1 MRIISA
7 TLVGALNTC
16 TPTAQESSVQFV
28 TIPNHQPLLEAKK
41 LAKLPLDLRNREVP
55 NLLRNLRK
63 RPSFFS
69 FILRASSHF
78 RLTLKVSRHYLF
90 LHLLFY
96 LQQLNTLEA
105 LQVELAAAKD
115 LLLLNKLYF
124 RDLVNECD

>member
-7 TLVGALNTC
+7 TLVGASNTC

-28 TIPNHQPLLEAKK
+28 TIPIHQLLLEAKK
-41 LAKLPLDLRNREVP
+41 LAKLPLDLRKREVP

-63 RPSFFS
+63 RPSSFS
-69 FILRASSHF
+69 FILRAPSHF
-78 RLTLKVSRHYLF
+78 RLTPRVSRHYLF
-90 LHLLFY
+90 LHLFY

>member
-28 TIPNHQPLLEAKK
+28 TIANHQPLLEAKK
-41 LAKLPLDLRNREVP
+41 LAKLPLGLRNREVP

-63 RPSFFS
+63 LPSFS
-69 FILRASSHF
+69 FILHAPSHF

>member
-16 TPTAQESSVQFV
+16 TPTVQESSVQFV
-28 TIPNHQPLLEAKK
+28 TIPNHQPRLEAKK

-63 RPSFFS
+63 RPSSFS
-69 FILRASSHF
+69 FILRAPSHF
-78 RLTLKVSRHYLF
+78 RLKLSRHYLF

-105 LQVELAAAKD
+105 LQVEWAAAKD

>member
-7 TLVGALNTC
+7 TLVGASNTC
-16 TPTAQESSVQFV
+16 SPTAQESSVQFV
-28 TIPNHQPLLEAKK
+28 TIPIHQPLLEAKK

-63 RPSFFS
+63 RPSSFS
-69 FILRASSHF
+69 FILRAPSHF
-78 RLTLKVSRHYLF
+78 RLTPKVSRHYLF
-90 LHLLFY
+90 LHLFY

>member
-7 TLVGALNTC
+7 TLVGASNTC
-16 TPTAQESSVQFV
+16 SPTAQESSVQFV
-28 TIPNHQPLLEAKK
+28 TIPIHQPLLEAKK

-63 RPSFFS
+63 RPSSFS
-69 FILRASSHF
+69 FILRAPSHF
-78 RLTLKVSRHYLF
+78 RLTPKVSRHYLF
-90 LHLLFY
+90 LHLFY
-96 LQQLNTLEA
+96 LQLNTLEA

-115 LLLLNKLYF
+115 LLLLKKLYF